1 MNLETKETRA
11 LTEVNSDQSDS
22 YHNWS
27 ADSHWF
33 VFSSKREDG
42 SYTKLYLAQV
52 DENGTVS
59 KPFLLPQ
66 KNPKEFYHNLF
77 DAYNVPDFTKT
88 KVEFDAHKAYQE
100 VFHGERIQV
109 TIK

>member
-1 MNLETKETRA
+1 MDLRTRRTFPLTICNTKET
-11 LTEVNSDQSDS
+11 ES

-33 VFSSKREDG
+33 VFSSKRDDG
-42 SYTKLYLAQV
+42 TYTKLYLASV
-52 DENGTVS
+52 DDRGHVT

-66 KNPKEFYHNLF
+66 DNPWKYYHNLF

-88 KVEFDAHKAYQE
+88 KVTLDTHQVASDIMN
-100 VFHGERIQV
+100 GRRRQV
-109 TIK
+109 TIR

>member
-1 MNLETKETRA
+1 MQGLKRISREIKE
-11 LTEVNSDQSDS
+11 LNSNQSES

-27 ADSHWF
+27 VNSHWF

-42 SYTKLYLAQV
+42 MYTKLYLASI
-52 DENGTVS
+52 DEQGKVS

-66 KNPKEFYHNLF
+66 RNPRKYYSEMM

-88 KVEFDAHKAYQE
+88 KVDFDAHEAYGQ
-100 VFHGERIQV
+100 VFDNKRIKV
-109 TIK
+109 KIR